1 MTARLPFIPERF
13 RREIDRHVVMN
24 YVGLTDWPLVLGI
37 FGRPGDGKS
46 FQARAHLRERGVEV
60 VSINAADLESDRAG
74 QPGKIVLARYDEAGQ
89 RAYSGVPSVL
99 LIDDF
104 DTTVGEWEHNTGTVN
119 HQQVL
124 AQLMHLADSPTQ
136 AADKALRRVP
146 VFVTGNDLT
155 KIYPP
160 LRRPGRM
167 RPFTWEPTGPE
178 RHATVASILAD
189 LTDDDGVAKLLA
201 ACGGA
206 PIAFFSDLRTTVVA
220 ESADG
225 LIEELAAVLPDIVN
239 DARRHHRYLFAEL
252 RDRRL
257 SQADLVRLARSQWHQ
272 RQVAATSHVD
282 K

>member
-1 MTARLPFIPERF
+1 MTTRPPFIPERF
-13 RREIDRHVVMN
+13 RREIDQHLVMN
-24 YVGLTDWPLVLGI
+24 YVGITEWPLVLGI

-46 FQARAHLRERGVEV
+46 FQARVHLSERHVEV
-60 VSINAADLESDRAG
+60 ISINAADLESDRAG
-74 QPGKIVLARYDEAGQ
+74 QPGKMVLARYAEAGE
-89 RAYSGVPSVL
+89 RSSSGVPAAL

-124 AQLMHLADSPTQ
+124 AQLMHLADTPTQ
-136 AADKALRRVP
+136 AADKPLRRIP

-167 RPFTWEPTGPE
+167 RPFTWEPTESE
-178 RHATVASILAD
+178 RLATVAAILAD
-189 LTDDDGVAKLLA
+189 ITDDDGVDKLLA

-206 PIAFFSDLRTTVVA
+206 PIAFFSDLRTTVLA
-220 ESADG
+220 ESANG
-225 LIEELAAVLPDIVN
+225 FIEELSVRLRDVVN
-239 DARRHHRYLFAEL
+239 DPKRHHRYLLAEL

-257 SQADLVRLARSQWHQ
+257 PQSDLVRLGRSEWRQ
-272 RQVAATSHVD
+272 RQVAATSHVH